1 MIDYNKINE
10 YMATMAYNANGC
22 LQLST
27 FSIDQILGGYQC
39 ITEKDLHKGFE
50 YAIAKNNKE
59 VEENL
64 HATPEQKE
72 TEKNKREFIL
82 NFFEEQIKG
91 YLKNQNRLL

>member
-1 MIDYNKINE
+1 MS
-10 YMATMAYNANGC
+10 TMAYHANGY
-22 LQLST
+22 LQLSA

-39 ITEKDLHKGFE
+39 ITEKDLHEDFE

-82 NFFEEQIKG
+82 KFFEEQIKG
-91 YLKNQNRLL
+91 YLKSQNRLL